1 MFGKIILKLVPIDIG
16 RGFSIRIKYIEIN
29 RISAVVLSKKLNS
42 ITDAIIGNQN
52 VGDFRAGGVPYNGS
66 NTDYTYYPNGSLKSD
81 ANKGISLIEYN
92 TYLDKVKQ
100 VTWSDG
106 LWLKL
111 NYDGGGSLIKKENS
125 AGEYWNYV
133 GDLIYKNGN
142 FYSINIPEGRAVFEN
157 NLWNYEFDYRD
168 IWGNLR
174 VSFSAENGQ
183 LTLKQKS
190 DYDAFGYTFNQSSGV
205 NKNFFQYQKQPRIE
219 DFDLNVDFF
228 KFRPSDPTIG
238 RFWMVDPLSSQYPH
252 NSVYALQENK
262 FGMGV
267 ELEGKE
273 LQPFYPNLQ
282 GELYKS
288 VGVNS
293 STNAQKTGYKLL
305 KSYVA
310 AVVTV
315 MAAAAPV
322 EELALGVIG
331 LLAKEVGLAAKVE
344 LGVTKVA
351 SAEIKG
357 EASAVKISEP
367 YARPNN
373 ATTPSQRKSV
383 QNQACVDCGKK
394 SDKMVADHKKPL
406 VKEYYETGGI
416 DKTKMRSLD
425 AVQPQCSDCS
435 AKQGAELKKYSS
447 EQKKKINE

>member
-1 MFGKIILKLVPIDIG
+1 M
-16 RGFSIRIKYIEIN
+16 
-29 RISAVVLSKKLNS
+29 
-42 ITDAIIGNQN
+42 
-52 VGDFRAGGVPYNGS
+52 
-66 NTDYTYYPNGSLKSD
+66 KSD

-92 TYLDKVKQ
+92 TYLNKVKQ

-106 LWLKL
+106 RWLKF

-133 GDLIYKNGN
+133 GDLIYKNGT

-190 DYDAFGYTFNQSSGV
+190 DYDALGYTFNQSSGV
-205 NKNFFQYQKQPRIE
+205 NKNFFQYQKQQRIE

-273 LQPFYPNLQ
+273 LAEFGRYLGGVASGIVEDISLGAFRAGSGTPEYNS
-282 GELYKS
+282 GVSAGHKAS
-288 VGVNS
+288 VAIGGTTTILGTGIVGGSGLVSAGTLGAATPATAVTATAGGALAIYGGAITAKALSSVNS
-293 STNAQKTGYKLL
+293 EGNNPHGSKGKPDHQEKVKDLAEKARAENPGKTI
-305 KSYVA
+305 
-310 AVVTV
+310 VT
-315 MAAAAPV
+315 
-322 EELALGVIG
+322 E
-331 LLAKEVGLAAKVE
+331 
-344 LGVTKVA
+344 
-351 SAEIKG
+351 
-357 EASAVKISEP
+357 
-367 YARPNN
+367 
-373 ATTPSQRKSV
+373 
-383 QNQACVDCGKK
+383 
-394 SDKMVADHKKPL
+394 
-406 VKEYYETGGI
+406 
-416 DKTKMRSLD
+416 
-425 AVQPQCSDCS
+425 
-435 AKQGAELKKYSS
+435 
-447 EQKKKINE
+447 KKIQIEGSNRRPDVQAVDPTTKKTTKIYEAERRPGSTRNKKREEEYNRLKIPNETHKVGGQ